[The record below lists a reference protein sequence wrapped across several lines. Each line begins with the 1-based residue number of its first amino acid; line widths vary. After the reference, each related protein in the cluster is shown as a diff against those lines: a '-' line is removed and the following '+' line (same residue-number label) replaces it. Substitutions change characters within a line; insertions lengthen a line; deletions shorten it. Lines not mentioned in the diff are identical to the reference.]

1 MNISDQ
7 QPNGATPLDHE
18 DRLGLIPVGINTRQT
33 LNQLEAKNIFQAQ
46 IWVANHKWNPQR
58 LLTSTMMRRTH
69 KEMFGEVWI
78 WAGKFR
84 SHETTI
90 GIAPEQ
96 ISVRAEQLMGNIKY
110 QLTISK
116 SPQTTRTI
124 IADLHHQL
132 VKIHLFPNGNGR
144 HARLICDVLSQ
155 CLDVETP
162 NWNGQNL
169 INHEESRQIYLDSLR
184 HADKTGAL
192 EPLIDFMWA

>member
-1 MNISDQ
+1 MNISEQ

-18 DRLGLIPVGINTRQT
+18 DRLGLIPIGVKTRQS

-46 IWVANHKWNPQR
+46 IWVANQKWNPPK
-58 LLTSTMMRRTH
+58 LLTSTMMRRTL
-69 KEMFGEVWI
+69 KEMFGEVWN

-84 SHETTI
+84 TRETTI

-96 ISVRAEQLMGNIKY
+96 ISVGTEQLLENIKF
-110 QLTISK
+110 QIAHAQTPDSK
-116 SPQTTRTI
+116 RTI

-144 HARLICDVLSQ
+144 QARLICDVLSQ

-162 NWNGQNL
+162 HWNAQNL
-169 INHEESRQIYLDSLR
+169 INHVESRQIYLHSLR
-184 HADKTGAL
+184 HADMTGEL
-192 EPLIDFMWA
+192 GPLTEFMWA